1 MAHGSNPSAQKAEAD
16 KSLEFEVYRVG
27 SRTDRQEYTEKLY
40 LEKEKKEKKENKI

>member
-1 MAHGSNPSAQKAEAD
+1 MAHGSNPSAQKAEAG